1 VTARLRR
8 SELSTPGSSERMIEK
23 AAASA
28 ADLVFLDLED
38 SVAPSAKEAARA
50 TAIAGLRELDW
61 GAKTRAVRINAADTE
76 WAYEDLIE
84 VVKGAGDRLDLLIL
98 PKVKSPRDVWWVET
112 VLDQMEMRLG
122 RAEPVKLEVLI
133 EEVEALINV
142 EEIARCSP
150 RIEALIFGPGD
161 FSASQGVKSHAIGGA
176 SEYPGDIWHYA
187 RNKIV
192 VAARAARLEAVDGP
206 YADFHDSDGYR
217 RECERSAVLGFTGKW
232 AIHPSQIPIA
242 NELYSPTTGEESR
255 ARRVM
260 DAYDEAMARGL
271 GAVTVDGRMID
282 AASVRILRNV
292 VEKADLIQARRA
304 R

>member
-1 VTARLRR
+1 
-8 SELSTPGSSERMIEK
+8 MIEK

-122 RAEPVKLEVLI
+122 RSRPVKLEVLI

-161 FSASQGVKSHAIGGA
+161 FSASQGVKSHAIGGV
-176 SEYPGDIWHYA
+176 SEYPGDVWHYA

-206 YADFHDSDGYR
+206 YADFHDEDGYE
-217 RECERSAVLGFTGKW
+217 RECERSSVLGFTGKW

-242 NELYSPTTGEESR
+242 NEVYSPTAEEESR

-271 GAVTVDGRMID
+271 GAVAVDGRMID

-292 VEKADLIQARRA
+292 VEKADLIQARQA
-304 R
+304 GC